1 MAVPSSGT
9 LSLRG
14 LGREKVYDNYSST
27 SALIN
32 VSLSNLA
39 TGTGYDS
46 TNAASTSKPNS
57 TTPHSMSEWYGYD
70 HDATSATLY
79 NFDGAINSNDAT
91 ACTNATNSPTTYKS
105 TNSAGLSNGATIYNS
120 FGTAV
125 IANASYI
132 SNGFEYGTTN
142 GSGVYTGVGL
152 CTF

>member
-46 TNAASTSKPNS
+46 TNAASTSKPNN

-70 HDATSATLY
+70 HDASGTTLY
-79 NFDGAINSNDAT
+79 SFDGAINGNSSN
-91 ACTNATNSPTTYKS
+91 ACFAANNAPTTYKS
-105 TNSAGLSNGATIYNS
+105 TNSGGLSNGATIYNS
-120 FGTAV
+120 AGTAV

-132 SNGFEYGTTN
+132 SDGFEYGTTN
-142 GSGVYTGVGL
+142 GSGVYTGTGL
-152 CTF
+152 CSF